1 MYKLQLLQLKNFVK
15 NKFRSFDLTEGCSD
29 ILLTSWIIDGMHDSQ
44 NGDVR
49 NKKWRQR
56 TIFPTKRCKNSWND
70 QAKVVR
76 ESRKKNH
83 KGIKGSSKTPQQNL
97 YDHWFARD
105 KETAVLSWMGKSW
118 RFSSCSSS
126 DGSPRASLDSSSH
139 PTIYTYCILERASY
153 TFFPRLPL
161 IRDSS
166 LLKRRTFDS
175 RIECVSEREKESR
188 ETDITIYSF
197 FSCRARIMTLFP
209 YNPLIA
215 LKQANEH
222 TRTEMKFMF
231 SCETSSRT
239 RGLVLCRDN
248 FPLWDDNQLI
258 RENNCRF
265 QTIINRTL

>member
-1 MYKLQLLQLKNFVK
+1 MQ
-15 NKFRSFDLTEGCSD
+15 KFLEWSSEGRERVEKEEPQ
-29 ILLTSWIIDGMHDSQ
+29 GNQ
-44 NGDVR
+44 
-49 NKKWRQR
+49 RQ
-56 TIFPTKRCKNSWND
+56 
-70 QAKVVR
+70 
-76 ESRKKNH
+76 
-83 KGIKGSSKTPQQNL
+83 QQNSSTESL
-97 YDHWFARD
+97 RSLICSRQGNCSTILNG
-105 KETAVLSWMGKSW
+105 KGKSW

-265 QTIINRTL
+265 QTIINRT